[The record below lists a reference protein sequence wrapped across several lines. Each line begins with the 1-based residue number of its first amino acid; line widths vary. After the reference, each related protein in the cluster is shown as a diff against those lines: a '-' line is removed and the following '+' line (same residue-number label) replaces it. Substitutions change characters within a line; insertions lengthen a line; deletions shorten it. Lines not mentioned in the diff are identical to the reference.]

1 MGESSK
7 YLMMIVTGLVNL
19 LKPVAHPTSSSSQVD
34 RGGKGTSSGPAVA
47 VSSCIVDEVEEEEE
61 DVMSDLDTEGEEGGE
76 PEDKRLVSNSGRILL
91 PSVRQRP
98 KSGYGV
104 VHSTPTPL
112 ARPHTAASRGRPS
125 GAVKIPPQPQSRKE
139 LDESIRKL
147 HQKMIRKERKVE
159 QVKK

>member
-19 LKPVAHPTSSSSQVD
+19 LKPVAHPTSSSSSQVD
-34 RGGKGTSSGPAVA
+34 RGSKGTSSGPAVA
-47 VSSCIVDEVEEEEE
+47 FSSCIVEEVEEEE
-61 DVMSDLDTEGEEGGE
+61 DVMSDLDTEGEESGE
-76 PEDKRLVSNSGRILL
+76 PEDKRLGSNSDRILL

-104 VHSTPTPL
+104 VHSAPTPV
-112 ARPHTAASRGRPS
+112 ARPHTAAPRGRPS

-147 HQKMIRKERKVE
+147 HKKMIRKERKVE
-159 QVKK
+159 QVK